1 MNTLAPVLKSELN
14 LMALEK
20 NLSLLIFHKTLVYI
34 MILKI
39 VLQNNSLFMKGLC
52 SGMVLNIALGSQ
64 RIPA

>member
-1 MNTLAPVLKSELN
+1 
-14 LMALEK
+14 MALEK
-20 NLSLLIFHKTLVYI
+20 NLPLLIFRKTLVYI

-64 RIPA
+64 RIPAS